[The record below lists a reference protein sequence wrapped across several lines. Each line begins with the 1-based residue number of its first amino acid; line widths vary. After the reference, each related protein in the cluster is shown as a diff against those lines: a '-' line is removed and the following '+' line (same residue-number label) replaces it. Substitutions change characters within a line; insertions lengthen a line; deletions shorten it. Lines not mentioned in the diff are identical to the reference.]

1 MIALASLLLPIAAGW
16 VWCSSLHLRFGK
28 GAMAIAL
35 QGGLAIGLGFGVSS
49 TLFFLL
55 NLAGLANVGVIA
67 LCEIV
72 WLAGGLFAMR
82 RSFVE
87 KDETKETAEPQPSPE
102 RTWRWSGVHYGLAAA
117 AVLMACLAGAIAA
130 NAYSAAPHGRWD
142 AWAIWNLRAKY
153 VAGDHTW
160 SNAVSPLLAETH
172 PEYPLGTPS
181 LIARTWVYGGRDF
194 DPSVPAGIAGLYA
207 LATLLVVIGGLGVTR
222 GPTVGLLAGCVL
234 LSAQSWVG
242 EVGAQYADIPLG
254 LYFVAALTLLALA
267 LDDEGDATPNT
278 RHASTRAAIQAGVF
292 AAFAAFTKN
301 EGLAFVAAL
310 VLAILLTSTGRRQLR
325 GFALGLA
332 PGLVLAVLFKFFI
345 AAHDPEVAQSV
356 GAMVS
361 KAATFSRWGSIFSVF
376 GARLLTLGEWY
387 AHPVVLAV
395 AVWFVFRSAAT
406 PAASENPTA
415 GFLQQ
420 VLPLWIAAA
429 LMMAMYFGAYL
440 ITPADL
446 NWQLDTSMD
455 RLLVQMLPAVLVS
468 LLLAT
473 AMEQTE
479 PLDLSVPAEA
489 TVRNTSTRKSRKKAE
504 PKA

>member
-1 MIALASLLLPIAAGW
+1 ME
-16 VWCSSLHLRFGK
+16 
-28 GAMAIAL
+28 MD
-35 QGGLAIGLGFGVSS
+35 
-49 TLFFLL
+49 
-55 NLAGLANVGVIA
+55 
-67 LCEIV
+67 
-72 WLAGGLFAMR
+72 R
-82 RSFVE
+82 R
-87 KDETKETAEPQPSPE
+87 P
-102 RTWRWSGVHYGLAAA
+102 HGLAAA
-117 AVLMACLAGAIAA
+117 VILMACLACAIAA

-153 VAGDHTW
+153 IAGDHTW
-160 SNAVSPLLAETH
+160 SNAVSPLLAQTH
-172 PEYPLGTPS
+172 PEYPLGTSS

-222 GPTVGLLAGCVL
+222 GPTIGLLAGCIL

-254 LYFVAALTLLALA
+254 LYFVSALTLLALA
-267 LDDEGDATPNT
+267 FADESDATANA
-278 RHASTRAAIQAGVF
+278 RHANTRAAIQAGVF

-310 VLAILLTSTGRRQLR
+310 LFAIVLAVLLTSAGRRQLR

-332 PGLVLAVLFKFFI
+332 PGLVLALLFKVFI
-345 AAHDPEVAQSV
+345 AAHDPEVSQSV
-356 GAMVS
+356 GAMLS
-361 KAATFSRWGSIFSVF
+361 KMGTFSRWRSILSVL

-387 AHPVVLAV
+387 AHPVVLAA
-395 AVWFVFRSAAT
+395 AVWFVFRRAAT
-406 PAASENPTA
+406 PARNEDGKAPFPKQA
-415 GFLQQ
+415 
-420 VLPLWIAAA
+420 LPLWIASS

-446 NWQLDTSMD
+446 KWQLDTSMD

-479 PLDLSVPAEA
+479 PLELPAA
-489 TVRNTSTRKSRKKAE
+489 ADANARNTSTRKFRKKAE
-504 PKA
+504 SKL